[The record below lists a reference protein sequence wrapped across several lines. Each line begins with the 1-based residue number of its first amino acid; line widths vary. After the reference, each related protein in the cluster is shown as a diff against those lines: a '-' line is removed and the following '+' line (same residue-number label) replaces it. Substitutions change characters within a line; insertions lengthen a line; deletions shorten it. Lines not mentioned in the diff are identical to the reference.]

1 MSGLSVYRSNLLT
14 NPADGL
20 MFFFCSFV
28 TNNHFPRSN
37 QSMTN
42 KTFIADFVALAFVFL
57 AGYAFMIVA

>member
-1 MSGLSVYRSNLLT
+1 
-14 NPADGL
+14 
-20 MFFFCSFV
+20 MFLFCSFF
-28 TNNHFPRSN
+28 TNTRSSRSN

>member
-1 MSGLSVYRSNLLT
+1 
-14 NPADGL
+14 
-20 MFFFCSFV
+20 MFYFCSFV
-28 TNNHFPRSN
+28 TNNRFPRSN